1 MKKSDSRPRNWKGT
15 SESENVAT
23 NNQAGHSHAE
33 LMIITTPNK
42 MFPYSTKFLLDTHIM
57 IKDNGGKCDTTPH
70 KIGFVKLRDATQD
83 RVCQIKGRHRGRLQ
97 AAPG

>member
-1 MKKSDSRPRNWKGT
+1 MKNSDSRPRNWKGT

-42 MFPYSTKFLLDTHIM
+42 MLTDSTKFLLDTHIM
-57 IKDNGGKCDTTPH
+57 ITENGATCDTTH
-70 KIGFVKLRDATQD
+70 QKTGFVKSRYAIEEDSKNPQD
-83 RVCQIKGRHRGRLQ
+83 KT
-97 AAPG
+97 